1 MAQKLGPS
9 IAARLYASGGAAL
22 VGVLGTALYFA
33 LSTPVF
39 LSTANLLNIGRQTAI
54 VALVSIGM
62 TFVIITGGIDLS
74 VGSVVGLSGTLAAVA
89 IAQAHTG
96 PFLGALI
103 GLATGTSIGIING
116 AFIAILRVPAI
127 VATLALLSIA
137 QGDRSAG
144 DERAADIRSDV
155 FVFVLRPGRDL
166 WSAGGLYYNGLL
178 LCSWDPSIARDGG
191 RKTHRG
197 HWGERGGRQ
206 IGRVESPDLPALYLC
221 RDRISLRL
229 CRIGP
234 DVPPWIWTTD
244 SGGRARTQRDRG
256 RCFGWDSHYWRTGN
270 SHRKFSGRPA
280 DNYPRKWIRLTE
292 RGQFLSIDLCRSCS
306 PRGGGNFEAYG
317 ALVNDLL
324 KAENISKSYGGVRAV
339 EEVSL
344 QVAAGEV
351 VAVVGDNGAGKS
363 TFTKILAGAVR
374 PDSGSLSFQRRAVAF
389 HSPKDAQRLGIEML
403 QQDLALVGDF
413 NAAENLFF
421 GRELSMLGILRGKK
435 MTDQTREVLQQLGV
449 SLPDSKVPVRYLSGG
464 QRQAVAIGRVLAWG
478 SKVIILDEPTAA
490 LGVQETRQVLEMIK
504 RMKAD
509 GRTIVLITHN
519 MDHVLE
525 VADRV
530 IVMRRGKKV
539 GDLAVG
545 HLQIADIVHLI
556 VAG

>member
-1 MAQKLGPS
+1 
-9 IAARLYASGGAAL
+9 
-22 VGVLGTALYFA
+22 
-33 LSTPVF
+33 
-39 LSTANLLNIGRQTAI
+39 
-54 VALVSIGM
+54 
-62 TFVIITGGIDLS
+62 
-74 VGSVVGLSGTLAAVA
+74 
-89 IAQAHTG
+89 
-96 PFLGALI
+96 
-103 GLATGTSIGIING
+103 
-116 AFIAILRVPAI
+116 
-127 VATLALLSIA
+127 
-137 QGDRSAG
+137 
-144 DERAADIRSDV
+144 
-155 FVFVLRPGRDL
+155 
-166 WSAGGLYYNGLL
+166 
-178 LCSWDPSIARDGG
+178 
-191 RKTHRG
+191 
-197 HWGERGGRQ
+197 
-206 IGRVESPDLPALYLC
+206 
-221 RDRISLRL
+221 
-229 CRIGP
+229 
-234 DVPPWIWTTD
+234 
-244 SGGRARTQRDRG
+244 
-256 RCFGWDSHYWRTGN
+256 
-270 SHRKFSGRPA
+270 
-280 DNYPRKWIRLTE
+280 
-292 RGQFLSIDLCRSCS
+292 
-306 PRGGGNFEAYG
+306 
-317 ALVNDLL
+317 VNDLL

-374 PDSGSLSFQRRAVAF
+374 PDSGSLSFERRAVAF

-421 GRELSMLGILRGKK
+421 GRELSILGILRGKK
-435 MTDQTREVLQQLGV
+435 MTDETREVLQQLGV

-490 LGVQETRQVLEMIK
+490 LGVQESRQVLEMIK

-545 HLQIADIVHLI
+545 NLQIADIVHLI

>member
-1 MAQKLGPS
+1 M
-9 IAARLYASGGAAL
+9 
-22 VGVLGTALYFA
+22 
-33 LSTPVF
+33 
-39 LSTANLLNIGRQTAI
+39 
-54 VALVSIGM
+54 
-62 TFVIITGGIDLS
+62 
-74 VGSVVGLSGTLAAVA
+74 
-89 IAQAHTG
+89 
-96 PFLGALI
+96 
-103 GLATGTSIGIING
+103 
-116 AFIAILRVPAI
+116 
-127 VATLALLSIA
+127 
-137 QGDRSAG
+137 
-144 DERAADIRSDV
+144 
-155 FVFVLRPGRDL
+155 
-166 WSAGGLYYNGLL
+166 
-178 LCSWDPSIARDGG
+178 
-191 RKTHRG
+191 
-197 HWGERGGRQ
+197 
-206 IGRVESPDLPALYLC
+206 
-221 RDRISLRL
+221 
-229 CRIGP
+229 
-234 DVPPWIWTTD
+234 
-244 SGGRARTQRDRG
+244 
-256 RCFGWDSHYWRTGN
+256 
-270 SHRKFSGRPA
+270 
-280 DNYPRKWIRLTE
+280 
-292 RGQFLSIDLCRSCS
+292 
-306 PRGGGNFEAYG
+306 
-317 ALVNDLL
+317 NDLL
-324 KAENISKSYGGVRAV
+324 NAENISKSYGGVRAV

-374 PDSGSLSFQRRAVAF
+374 PDSGSLFFERRAVAF
-389 HSPKDAQRLGIEML
+389 HSPKDAQNLGIEML

-435 MTDQTREVLQQLGV
+435 MTDQTRDVLQQLGV

-490 LGVQETRQVLEMIK
+490 LGVQESRQVLEMIK

-545 HLQIADIVHLI
+545 NLQIADIVHLI

>member
-1 MAQKLGPS
+1 M
-9 IAARLYASGGAAL
+9 
-22 VGVLGTALYFA
+22 
-33 LSTPVF
+33 
-39 LSTANLLNIGRQTAI
+39 
-54 VALVSIGM
+54 
-62 TFVIITGGIDLS
+62 
-74 VGSVVGLSGTLAAVA
+74 
-89 IAQAHTG
+89 
-96 PFLGALI
+96 
-103 GLATGTSIGIING
+103 
-116 AFIAILRVPAI
+116 
-127 VATLALLSIA
+127 
-137 QGDRSAG
+137 
-144 DERAADIRSDV
+144 
-155 FVFVLRPGRDL
+155 
-166 WSAGGLYYNGLL
+166 
-178 LCSWDPSIARDGG
+178 
-191 RKTHRG
+191 
-197 HWGERGGRQ
+197 
-206 IGRVESPDLPALYLC
+206 
-221 RDRISLRL
+221 
-229 CRIGP
+229 
-234 DVPPWIWTTD
+234 
-244 SGGRARTQRDRG
+244 
-256 RCFGWDSHYWRTGN
+256 
-270 SHRKFSGRPA
+270 
-280 DNYPRKWIRLTE
+280 
-292 RGQFLSIDLCRSCS
+292 
-306 PRGGGNFEAYG
+306 
-317 ALVNDLL
+317 NDLL
-324 KAENISKSYGGVRAV
+324 NAENISKSYGGVRAV

-374 PDSGSLSFQRRAVAF
+374 PDSGSLSFERRAVAF

-421 GRELSMLGILRGKK
+421 GRELSILGILRGKK

-490 LGVQETRQVLEMIK
+490 LGVQESRQVLEMIK

-545 HLQIADIVHLI
+545 NLQIADIVHLI

>member
-1 MAQKLGPS
+1 
-9 IAARLYASGGAAL
+9 
-22 VGVLGTALYFA
+22 
-33 LSTPVF
+33 
-39 LSTANLLNIGRQTAI
+39 
-54 VALVSIGM
+54 
-62 TFVIITGGIDLS
+62 
-74 VGSVVGLSGTLAAVA
+74 
-89 IAQAHTG
+89 
-96 PFLGALI
+96 
-103 GLATGTSIGIING
+103 
-116 AFIAILRVPAI
+116 
-127 VATLALLSIA
+127 
-137 QGDRSAG
+137 
-144 DERAADIRSDV
+144 
-155 FVFVLRPGRDL
+155 
-166 WSAGGLYYNGLL
+166 
-178 LCSWDPSIARDGG
+178 
-191 RKTHRG
+191 
-197 HWGERGGRQ
+197 
-206 IGRVESPDLPALYLC
+206 
-221 RDRISLRL
+221 
-229 CRIGP
+229 
-234 DVPPWIWTTD
+234 
-244 SGGRARTQRDRG
+244 
-256 RCFGWDSHYWRTGN
+256 
-270 SHRKFSGRPA
+270 
-280 DNYPRKWIRLTE
+280 
-292 RGQFLSIDLCRSCS
+292 
-306 PRGGGNFEAYG
+306 
-317 ALVNDLL
+317 VNDLL
-324 KAENISKSYGGVRAV
+324 NAESISKSYGGVRAV

-374 PDSGSLSFQRRAVAF
+374 PDSGSLSFERRAVAF

-435 MTDQTREVLQQLGV
+435 MTGQTRDVLQQLGV

-490 LGVQETRQVLEMIK
+490 LGVQESRQVLEMIK

-545 HLQIADIVHLI
+545 NLQIADIVHLI

>member
-1 MAQKLGPS
+1 M
-9 IAARLYASGGAAL
+9 
-22 VGVLGTALYFA
+22 
-33 LSTPVF
+33 
-39 LSTANLLNIGRQTAI
+39 
-54 VALVSIGM
+54 
-62 TFVIITGGIDLS
+62 
-74 VGSVVGLSGTLAAVA
+74 
-89 IAQAHTG
+89 
-96 PFLGALI
+96 
-103 GLATGTSIGIING
+103 
-116 AFIAILRVPAI
+116 
-127 VATLALLSIA
+127 
-137 QGDRSAG
+137 
-144 DERAADIRSDV
+144 
-155 FVFVLRPGRDL
+155 
-166 WSAGGLYYNGLL
+166 
-178 LCSWDPSIARDGG
+178 
-191 RKTHRG
+191 
-197 HWGERGGRQ
+197 
-206 IGRVESPDLPALYLC
+206 
-221 RDRISLRL
+221 
-229 CRIGP
+229 
-234 DVPPWIWTTD
+234 
-244 SGGRARTQRDRG
+244 
-256 RCFGWDSHYWRTGN
+256 
-270 SHRKFSGRPA
+270 
-280 DNYPRKWIRLTE
+280 
-292 RGQFLSIDLCRSCS
+292 
-306 PRGGGNFEAYG
+306 
-317 ALVNDLL
+317 NDLL

-504 RMKAD
+504 RVKAD

>member
-1 MAQKLGPS
+1 
-9 IAARLYASGGAAL
+9 
-22 VGVLGTALYFA
+22 
-33 LSTPVF
+33 
-39 LSTANLLNIGRQTAI
+39 
-54 VALVSIGM
+54 
-62 TFVIITGGIDLS
+62 
-74 VGSVVGLSGTLAAVA
+74 
-89 IAQAHTG
+89 
-96 PFLGALI
+96 
-103 GLATGTSIGIING
+103 
-116 AFIAILRVPAI
+116 
-127 VATLALLSIA
+127 
-137 QGDRSAG
+137 
-144 DERAADIRSDV
+144 
-155 FVFVLRPGRDL
+155 
-166 WSAGGLYYNGLL
+166 
-178 LCSWDPSIARDGG
+178 
-191 RKTHRG
+191 
-197 HWGERGGRQ
+197 
-206 IGRVESPDLPALYLC
+206 
-221 RDRISLRL
+221 
-229 CRIGP
+229 
-234 DVPPWIWTTD
+234 
-244 SGGRARTQRDRG
+244 
-256 RCFGWDSHYWRTGN
+256 
-270 SHRKFSGRPA
+270 
-280 DNYPRKWIRLTE
+280 
-292 RGQFLSIDLCRSCS
+292 
-306 PRGGGNFEAYG
+306 
-317 ALVNDLL
+317 VNDLL
-324 KAENISKSYGGVRAV
+324 NAENISKSYGGVRAV

-374 PDSGSLSFQRRAVAF
+374 PDSGSLSFERRAVAF

-435 MTDQTREVLQQLGV
+435 MTDQTRDVLQQLGV

-490 LGVQETRQVLEMIK
+490 LGVQESRQVLEMIK

-545 HLQIADIVHLI
+545 NLQIADIVHLI

>member
-1 MAQKLGPS
+1 M
-9 IAARLYASGGAAL
+9 
-22 VGVLGTALYFA
+22 
-33 LSTPVF
+33 
-39 LSTANLLNIGRQTAI
+39 
-54 VALVSIGM
+54 
-62 TFVIITGGIDLS
+62 
-74 VGSVVGLSGTLAAVA
+74 
-89 IAQAHTG
+89 
-96 PFLGALI
+96 
-103 GLATGTSIGIING
+103 
-116 AFIAILRVPAI
+116 
-127 VATLALLSIA
+127 
-137 QGDRSAG
+137 
-144 DERAADIRSDV
+144 
-155 FVFVLRPGRDL
+155 
-166 WSAGGLYYNGLL
+166 
-178 LCSWDPSIARDGG
+178 
-191 RKTHRG
+191 
-197 HWGERGGRQ
+197 
-206 IGRVESPDLPALYLC
+206 
-221 RDRISLRL
+221 
-229 CRIGP
+229 
-234 DVPPWIWTTD
+234 
-244 SGGRARTQRDRG
+244 
-256 RCFGWDSHYWRTGN
+256 
-270 SHRKFSGRPA
+270 
-280 DNYPRKWIRLTE
+280 
-292 RGQFLSIDLCRSCS
+292 
-306 PRGGGNFEAYG
+306 
-317 ALVNDLL
+317 NDLL
-324 KAENISKSYGGVRAV
+324 NAENISKSYGGVRAV

-374 PDSGSLSFQRRAVAF
+374 PDSGSLSFERRAVAF

-435 MTDQTREVLQQLGV
+435 MTDQTRDVLQQLGV

-490 LGVQETRQVLEMIK
+490 LGVQESRQVLEMIK

-545 HLQIADIVHLI
+545 NLQTADIVHLI

>member
-1 MAQKLGPS
+1 
-9 IAARLYASGGAAL
+9 
-22 VGVLGTALYFA
+22 
-33 LSTPVF
+33 
-39 LSTANLLNIGRQTAI
+39 
-54 VALVSIGM
+54 
-62 TFVIITGGIDLS
+62 
-74 VGSVVGLSGTLAAVA
+74 
-89 IAQAHTG
+89 
-96 PFLGALI
+96 
-103 GLATGTSIGIING
+103 
-116 AFIAILRVPAI
+116 
-127 VATLALLSIA
+127 
-137 QGDRSAG
+137 
-144 DERAADIRSDV
+144 
-155 FVFVLRPGRDL
+155 
-166 WSAGGLYYNGLL
+166 
-178 LCSWDPSIARDGG
+178 
-191 RKTHRG
+191 
-197 HWGERGGRQ
+197 
-206 IGRVESPDLPALYLC
+206 
-221 RDRISLRL
+221 
-229 CRIGP
+229 
-234 DVPPWIWTTD
+234 
-244 SGGRARTQRDRG
+244 
-256 RCFGWDSHYWRTGN
+256 
-270 SHRKFSGRPA
+270 
-280 DNYPRKWIRLTE
+280 
-292 RGQFLSIDLCRSCS
+292 
-306 PRGGGNFEAYG
+306 
-317 ALVNDLL
+317 VNDLL
-324 KAENISKSYGGVRAV
+324 NAENISKSYGGVRAV

-374 PDSGSLSFQRRAVAF
+374 PDSGSLSFERRAVAF

-435 MTDQTREVLQQLGV
+435 MTDETREVLQQLGV

-490 LGVQETRQVLEMIK
+490 LGVQESRQVLEMIK
-504 RMKAD
+504 RVKAD

-545 HLQIADIVHLI
+545 NLQIADIVHLI

>member
-1 MAQKLGPS
+1 M
-9 IAARLYASGGAAL
+9 
-22 VGVLGTALYFA
+22 
-33 LSTPVF
+33 
-39 LSTANLLNIGRQTAI
+39 
-54 VALVSIGM
+54 
-62 TFVIITGGIDLS
+62 
-74 VGSVVGLSGTLAAVA
+74 
-89 IAQAHTG
+89 
-96 PFLGALI
+96 
-103 GLATGTSIGIING
+103 
-116 AFIAILRVPAI
+116 
-127 VATLALLSIA
+127 
-137 QGDRSAG
+137 
-144 DERAADIRSDV
+144 
-155 FVFVLRPGRDL
+155 
-166 WSAGGLYYNGLL
+166 
-178 LCSWDPSIARDGG
+178 
-191 RKTHRG
+191 
-197 HWGERGGRQ
+197 
-206 IGRVESPDLPALYLC
+206 
-221 RDRISLRL
+221 
-229 CRIGP
+229 
-234 DVPPWIWTTD
+234 
-244 SGGRARTQRDRG
+244 
-256 RCFGWDSHYWRTGN
+256 
-270 SHRKFSGRPA
+270 
-280 DNYPRKWIRLTE
+280 
-292 RGQFLSIDLCRSCS
+292 
-306 PRGGGNFEAYG
+306 
-317 ALVNDLL
+317 NDLL
-324 KAENISKSYGGVRAV
+324 NAENISKSYGGVRAV

-374 PDSGSLSFQRRAVAF
+374 PDSGSLSFERRAVAF

-435 MTDQTREVLQQLGV
+435 MTDQTRDVLQQLGV

-490 LGVQETRQVLEMIK
+490 LGVQESRQVLEMIK

-545 HLQIADIVHLI
+545 NLQIADIVHLI

>member
-1 MAQKLGPS
+1 
-9 IAARLYASGGAAL
+9 
-22 VGVLGTALYFA
+22 
-33 LSTPVF
+33 
-39 LSTANLLNIGRQTAI
+39 
-54 VALVSIGM
+54 
-62 TFVIITGGIDLS
+62 
-74 VGSVVGLSGTLAAVA
+74 
-89 IAQAHTG
+89 
-96 PFLGALI
+96 
-103 GLATGTSIGIING
+103 
-116 AFIAILRVPAI
+116 
-127 VATLALLSIA
+127 
-137 QGDRSAG
+137 
-144 DERAADIRSDV
+144 
-155 FVFVLRPGRDL
+155 
-166 WSAGGLYYNGLL
+166 
-178 LCSWDPSIARDGG
+178 
-191 RKTHRG
+191 
-197 HWGERGGRQ
+197 
-206 IGRVESPDLPALYLC
+206 
-221 RDRISLRL
+221 
-229 CRIGP
+229 
-234 DVPPWIWTTD
+234 
-244 SGGRARTQRDRG
+244 
-256 RCFGWDSHYWRTGN
+256 
-270 SHRKFSGRPA
+270 
-280 DNYPRKWIRLTE
+280 
-292 RGQFLSIDLCRSCS
+292 
-306 PRGGGNFEAYG
+306 
-317 ALVNDLL
+317 VNDLL
-324 KAENISKSYGGVRAV
+324 NAENISKSYGGVRAV

-363 TFTKILAGAVR
+363 TLTKILAGAVR
-374 PDSGSLSFQRRAVAF
+374 PDSGSLSFERRAVAF

-421 GRELSMLGILRGKK
+421 GRELSILGILRGKK

-490 LGVQETRQVLEMIK
+490 LGVQESRQVLEMIK

-545 HLQIADIVHLI
+545 NLQIADIVHLI